1 MSKNVTYIKRHKKGF
16 IYFHWINAVTFF
28 LLFLTA
34 MPLYTNKFLF
44 LYEAFGAETLQT
56 MHHMLGVIFI
66 LNPIVALLITARS
79 GIMTL
84 IREVL
89 RFDKDDVKFLVKF
102 PAELIGKEPEGM
114 HALARCRPHLAGH
127 PHLDDPAA
135 QHLRRPRLC
144 RSDWPHLPG
153 HRRQSGFVPRHARWH
168 GQGELCQASPC
179 KMGRGPRERGQARDG
194 GAHGQMSEAIHLP
207 IFP

>member
-89 RFDKDDVKFLVKF
+89 HFDKDDVKFLVKF

-114 HALARCRPHLAGH
+114 PKQGFYNGGERMNILLQALLWLGFVV
-127 PHLDDPAA
+127 
-135 QHLRRPRLC
+135 
-144 RSDWPHLPG
+144 SG
-153 HRRQSGFVPRHARWH
+153 HRRQPGFVPGHARRH
-168 GQGELCQASPC
+168 GQGELCQAPPC
-179 KMGRGPRERGQARDG
+179 KMGRGPRERGQARDS

>member
-66 LNPIVALLITARS
+66 CVAFSQLLTARS
-79 GIMTL
+79 NAKL
-84 IREVL
+84 N
-89 RFDKDDVKFLVKF
+89 
-102 PAELIGKEPEGM
+102 
-114 HALARCRPHLAGH
+114 
-127 PHLDDPAA
+127 
-135 QHLRRPRLC
+135 
-144 RSDWPHLPG
+144 
-153 HRRQSGFVPRHARWH
+153 
-168 GQGELCQASPC
+168 
-179 KMGRGPRERGQARDG
+179 
-194 GAHGQMSEAIHLP
+194 
-207 IFP
+207 